1 MQTQI
6 KTIQRTDK
14 VGGKYMEGRNTLF
27 KPTHIPRATFFGSP
41 SHTPEDWRRKDEGM
55 EEE

>member
-14 VGGKYMEGRNTLF
+14 VGGKYMEGRNSQF
-27 KPTHIPRATFFGSP
+27 KPTHIPRSTFYGSP
-41 SHTPEDWRRKDEGM
+41 GHNPEDWRRKDEGM

>member
-6 KTIQRTDK
+6 KTIQRTDI
-14 VGGKYMEGRNTLF
+14 VGGKYMEGRNPQF
-27 KPTHIPRATFFGSP
+27 KPTHIPRSTFYRTPG
-41 SHTPEDWRRKDEGM
+41 HKPEDWRRKDEGM

>member
-1 MQTQI
+1 MQTQS

-14 VGGKYMEGRNTLF
+14 VGGKYMEGRNSQF
-27 KPTHIPRATFFGSP
+27 KPTRNPRSTFYGSP
-41 SHTPEDWRRKDEGM
+41 SHNPEDWRRKDEGM